1 MLDRA
6 RAESGFLLL
15 EVVAAI
21 AIISIALLALMAG
34 YDSAFLSLHR
44 SNQQSV
50 ASTLANQQLELYRS
64 LPYASIGLDAA
75 RTTAVGSVSD
85 PLYDS
90 LYATNSILDGAW
102 STDPITGEPVQ
113 APGGTVNEVTIA
125 ACGTTAPNCLPI
137 QTVTGP
143 DGRSYRIE
151 TFVRDDVNSSSNIR
165 WTTRDVTVTVRDPST
180 TGDPKILSMQTGFD
194 RASAG

>member
-1 MLDRA
+1 MLRRA
-6 RAESGFLLL
+6 RAEDGFLLI

-50 ASTLANQQLELYRS
+50 AATLANGQLELYRS
-64 LPYASIGLDAA
+64 LPYASIGLDAT
-75 RTTAVGSVSD
+75 TTANVGDSTN

-90 LYATNSILDGAW
+90 LYATNSILDGTW
-102 STDPITGEPVQ
+102 STDPVTGDPVQ
-113 APGGTVNEVTIA
+113 APSGTVNDVTVSS
-125 ACGTTAPNCLPI
+125 CGTDPNCLPI

-143 DGRSYRIE
+143 DGREYRIE
-151 TFVRDDVNSSSNIR
+151 TFVRDDVSTSSNIR
-165 WTTRDVTVTVRDPST
+165 WTTRDVAVIVRDPNT
-180 TGDPKILSMQTGFD
+180 AGDPELLTLESGFD
-194 RASAG
+194 RAAAG